1 MALTKKIS
9 VHNFK
14 SFLWHATFLAFAK
27 NFMDVDTIIPS
38 MIVDA
43 GGGAMHIGILTAIMM
58 GGSSFT
64 QLFFAPF
71 VSNKH
76 YKKKFLLFGIN
87 TRVFAILGL
96 GALLFLLQ
104 GNQHGYILWLI
115 FFFITTFSLA
125 GAFTNISYVDILG
138 KSVNQ
143 DKRKTFFSTTQIIS
157 GVIVLSSAFLA
168 KRLLE
173 WKEYPVNYAF
183 MFFTGAI
190 LLLIATAGFWS
201 IKEVVPSRLKISGIK
216 AFFNVLKTEL
226 KENKKLGYFLG
237 YINTQGVAISFLP
250 FIILYAK
257 ETFNTQSSDT
267 GVFLIYKVIGVVFV
281 SVLVLL
287 GAKKVK
293 YNLLLFSNV
302 ILSLSLVTLALFIKD
317 AASIKYIFVLG
328 GIVFSLFSMSMNG
341 LLLEVSGNE
350 NRALY
355 TGFAGA
361 GNILPAIFPLI
372 GGSIINAF
380 GFKAFFVLFMII
392 IVLAAFFIYK
402 IDCKK

>member
-9 VHNFK
+9 THNFK

-38 MIVDA
+38 MIVEA

-58 GGSSFT
+58 GGSSLT

-71 VSNKH
+71 VSNKT
-76 YKKKFLLFGIN
+76 YKKKYLLFGIN
-87 TRVFAILGL
+87 TRVFALLGL
-96 GALLFLLQ
+96 GVLLFLLK
-104 GNQHGYILWLI
+104 GGQHSYVLWLV

-143 DKRKTFFSTTQIIS
+143 DKRKTFFSTVQIVG
-157 GVIVLSSAFLA
+157 GVVVLFSAFFA
-168 KRLLE
+168 KKVLE
-173 WKEYPVNYAF
+173 WKEFPMNYAF
-183 MFFTGAI
+183 MFFIGAGF
-190 LLLIATAGFWS
+190 LLIATAGFWS
-201 IKEVVPSRLKISGIK
+201 IKEVVPSKLKISGIQ
-216 AFFNVLKTEL
+216 AFFKVLKSEL
-226 KENKKLGYFLG
+226 KQNKKLGYFLG

-267 GVFLIYKVIGVVFV
+267 GVFLIYKIIGVVFV
-281 SVLVLL
+281 SALVLL
-287 GAKKVK
+287 GAKKIK
-293 YNLLLFSNV
+293 YNVLLYSNV
-302 ILSLSLVTLALFIKD
+302 LLSLSLVLLALLIND
-317 AASIKYIFVLG
+317 ASSIKYIFVLG
-328 GIVFSLFSMSMNG
+328 GIAFSLFSMSMNG
-341 LLLEVSGNE
+341 LLLEVSGTE

-355 TGFAGA
+355 TGFTGA

-372 GGSIINAF
+372 GGAIISQF
-380 GFKAFFVLFMII
+380 GYQTFFIMFMII
-392 IVLAAFFIYK
+392 IAMAAFFIFK

>member
-1 MALTKKIS
+1 MVLTKKIS
-9 VHNFK
+9 IHNFK

-71 VSNKH
+71 VSNKT

-87 TRVFAILGL
+87 TRVLALLGL
-96 GALLFLLQ
+96 GVLLFLLQ
-104 GNQHGYILWLI
+104 GGQHAYVLWLV

-125 GAFTNISYVDILG
+125 GAFANISYVDILG
-138 KSVNQ
+138 KSVTQ
-143 DKRKTFFSTTQIIS
+143 DKRKTFFSTVQIIS
-157 GVIVLSSAFLA
+157 GIVVLSSAFLA
-168 KRLLE
+168 KRVLE
-173 WKEYPVNYAF
+173 WKEYPVNYAY
-183 MFFTGAI
+183 MFFIGAV

-216 AFFNVLKTEL
+216 AFFKVLKTEL
-226 KENKKLGYFLG
+226 KQNEKLGYFLG

-267 GVFLIYKVIGVVFV
+267 GIFLIYKIVGVVFV

-293 YNLLLFSNV
+293 YNLLLYSNV
-302 ILSLSLVTLALFIKD
+302 LLSLSLVALALFINNGTM
-317 AASIKYIFVLG
+317 IKYIFVIG

-372 GGSIINAF
+372 GGAIISQF
-380 GFKAFFVLFMII
+380 GYQTFFILFMLII
-392 IVLAAFFIYK
+392 AMAAFFIFK

>member
-9 VHNFK
+9 AHNFK

-38 MIVDA
+38 MIVES

-71 VSNKH
+71 ISNKH
-76 YKKKFLLFGIN
+76 YKKRFLLFGIN
-87 TRVFAILGL
+87 TRVLSLFGL
-96 GALLFLLQ
+96 GVLLFLLQ
-104 GNQHGYILWLI
+104 GNQHRYVLWLV

-125 GAFTNISYVDILG
+125 GAFANISYVDILG

-143 DKRKTFFSTTQIIS
+143 DKRKTFFSTIQIIS
-157 GVIVLSSAFLA
+157 GVIVLGAAFLA
-168 KRLLE
+168 KQLLE

-183 MFFTGAI
+183 MFFTGAV

-237 YINTQGVAISFLP
+237 YINTQGTAISFLP

-267 GVFLIYKVIGVVFV
+267 GIFLIYKVIGVVFV

-302 ILSLSLVTLALFIKD
+302 ILSLTLATLALFIKD
-317 AASIKYIFVLG
+317 AASIKYIFILG
-328 GIVFSLFSMSMNG
+328 GIVYSLFSMSMNG

-355 TGFAGA
+355 AGFAGA

-372 GGSIINAF
+372 SGSIITAF
-380 GFKAFFVLFMII
+380 GFNAFFILFMMII
-392 IVLAAFFIYK
+392 ILSAFFIFK